1 MTVRVS
7 KTISFKHKLP
17 FSHKLYNTLTMESLE
32 GLWEKFSLLDDEENG
47 IECTKKDAPANFILA
62 AKFLMKQIVNMESV
76 AHTFQPLW
84 RLEKDFQ
91 IKDMGENILFFHFKD
106 ECDLDRVI
114 EHKPWTYDKHLV
126 IFEKVVANVPIS
138 ALAFQFTS
146 FWIQIHNLPIHCL
159 NPETRDEIGSSLGT
173 TLLMTDSKSDGEKGN
188 YLRVWVRIDITK
200 PLNRV

>member
-1 MTVRVS
+1 
-7 KTISFKHKLP
+7 
-17 FSHKLYNTLTMESLE
+17 MESLE

-91 IKDMGENILFFHFKD
+91 INDMGENILFFHFKD

-114 EHKPWTYDKHLV
+114 EHEPWTYDKHLV